1 MVVIFLPF
9 FLGLLLIY
17 FRYFSFKF
25 SINIFILVIFLFL
38 EIFNNFFYFWTCLLK
53 WEVCCLVFAS
63 FFGIPFH
70 CKRHKKLIK
79 NKEMLNIVS
88 SKTTTCVLCLT
99 GCVYQNNITQ
109 THTHIQGI
117 LIMRRCSN
125 KNITT
130 KSEQNPPPLIRA
142 MRYRKR
148 RNKNPTWLP
157 KNTEKNM
164 SAILCLSLCW
174 LS

>member
-1 MVVIFLPF
+1 MFWEIF
-9 FLGLLLIY
+9 
-17 FRYFSFKF
+17 
-25 SINIFILVIFLFL
+25 
-38 EIFNNFFYFWTCLLK
+38 FNNFFYFWTCLLK

-88 SKTTTCVLCLT
+88 SKTTTCVLCPT

-130 KSEQNPPPLIRA
+130 KSEQNPPPFIRRA

-157 KNTEKNM
+157 KNTEKKYERHTLPLSMLTFLVQEINIENKH
-164 SAILCLSLCW
+164 SGALATYILVFV
-174 LS
+174 